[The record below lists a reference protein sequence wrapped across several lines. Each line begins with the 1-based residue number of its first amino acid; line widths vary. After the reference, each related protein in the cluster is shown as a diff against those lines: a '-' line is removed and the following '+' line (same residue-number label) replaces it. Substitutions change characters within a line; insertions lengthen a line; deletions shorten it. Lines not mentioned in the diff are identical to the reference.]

1 MTLAEY
7 VDQVMTQKGL
17 DAVKVARA
25 SNGGISANYA
35 RKIRR
40 GETLNPSIPLLEAL
54 AKGLD
59 EDLKRLMKFA
69 GASLKGP
76 EDPWPAPILIRAM
89 QKIVSSPDFT
99 AIVKELM
106 KLDNS
111 GLKKAHQV
119 LVASTRND
127 VT

>member
-17 DAVKVARA
+17 DAVKVAKA
-25 SNGGISANYA
+25 SDGGISANYV

-40 GETLNPSIPLLEAL
+40 GQTLNPSIPLLEAL
-54 AKGLD
+54 AKGLG
-59 EDLKRLMKFA
+59 EDFKTLMKFA

-99 AIVKELM
+99 VIVKELM
-106 KLDNS
+106 KLDKN
-111 GLKKAHQV
+111 GLRKARQS
-119 LVASTRND
+119 LGAGGGE
-127 VT
+127 